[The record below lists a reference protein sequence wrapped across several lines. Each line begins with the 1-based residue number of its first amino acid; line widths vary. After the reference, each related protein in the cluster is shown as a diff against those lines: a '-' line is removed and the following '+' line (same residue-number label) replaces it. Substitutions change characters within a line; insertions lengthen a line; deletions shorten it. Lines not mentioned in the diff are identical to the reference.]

1 MQHKSTSLFA
11 ILFIK
16 IYNVCTYLFDV
27 SDESESLRS
36 GTPVKSDISGTGS
49 VSGYGTGDSGS
60 DKTPP
65 YLPTSRPPAP
75 PPTNFATLGHHH
87 KMGISANPLDMSYA
101 HLTLPHSQTRAG
113 SPHAQQLH
121 HSNQQQQQYHHS
133 SPPRIAIGDNKVIYS
148 QIDVNRKGAG
158 GGQHASTKIANA
170 Q

>member
-1 MQHKSTSLFA
+1 M
-11 ILFIK
+11 
-16 IYNVCTYLFDV
+16 LFDV

-75 PPTNFATLGHHH
+75 PPNFATLGHHH
-87 KMGISANPLDMSYA
+87 KMGISSNPLDMSYA

-121 HSNQQQQQYHHS
+121 NQQQQQYHH

-148 QIDVNRKGAG
+148 QIDVNRKG
-158 GGQHASTKIANA
+158 QNASTKLSNT

>member
-16 IYNVCTYLFDV
+16 HNIALFDV

-158 GGQHASTKIANA
+158 GRQHASTKIANT

>member
-1 MQHKSTSLFA
+1 M
-11 ILFIK
+11 
-16 IYNVCTYLFDV
+16 YNVCTYLFDV

-75 PPTNFATLGHHH
+75 PPNFATLGHHH
-87 KMGISANPLDMSYA
+87 KMGISSNPLDMSYA

-113 SPHAQQLH
+113 SPHAQQLTH
-121 HSNQQQQQYHHS
+121 AGSPLHAQQLHNQQQYHH

-158 GGQHASTKIANA
+158 GGQHASTKLANA

>member
-65 YLPTSRPPAP
+65 YLPTSRAPAP

-121 HSNQQQQQYHHS
+121 HSNQQQQYHHS

-148 QIDVNRKGAG
+148 QIDVNRKG
-158 GGQHASTKIANA
+158 QNASTKIANT

>member
-1 MQHKSTSLFA
+1 MQHKFTSLFA

-121 HSNQQQQQYHHS
+121 HSNQQQQYHHS

-148 QIDVNRKGAG
+148 QIDVNRKG
-158 GGQHASTKIANA
+158 QNASTKIANT

>member
-1 MQHKSTSLFA
+1 MYVPTF
-11 ILFIK
+11 
-16 IYNVCTYLFDV
+16 LFDV

-121 HSNQQQQQYHHS
+121 HSNQQQQYHHS

-148 QIDVNRKGAG
+148 QIDVNRKG
-158 GGQHASTKIANA
+158 QNASTKIANT

>member
-121 HSNQQQQQYHHS
+121 HSNQQQQYHHS

-148 QIDVNRKGAG
+148 QIDVNRKG
-158 GGQHASTKIANA
+158 QNASTKLANT

>member
-113 SPHAQQLH
+113 SPHAQQMH
-121 HSNQQQQQYHHS
+121 HGNQQQQYHHS

-148 QIDVNRKGAG
+148 QIDVNRKG
-158 GGQHASTKIANA
+158 QNASTKIANT

>member
-121 HSNQQQQQYHHS
+121 HSNQQQQYHHS

-148 QIDVNRKGAG
+148 QIDVNRKG
-158 GGQHASTKIANA
+158 QNASTKIANT